1 MESVQGCQVLCEAL
15 VKQGVEY
22 MFGVVGIPVIEI
34 ALAAQSLGIKYFGMR
49 NEQAACYAASAI
61 GYLTK
66 RPAVCLVVSGPGLL
80 HALGGMAN
88 TMINCWPLIVIG
100 GSSDRDQESR
110 GAFQEF
116 PQVES
121 SRLYTK
127 YACRPNDIKSIP
139 FIVEKAVRTSIYGRP
154 GVSYIDIPGDMVL
167 GTTDNISVTPACL
180 PPPKALAEPSAIQQ
194 ALNVLKE
201 AKRPLVIIGKG
212 AGYGR
217 AEKEICKFVEK
228 FGLPFLPTPMGKG
241 VISDQHPLCAAAAR
255 SRALL
260 KADVILLLGARLN
273 WILHFGLPPRFN
285 PQVKL
290 IQVDISP
297 EELGNNVKPTVA
309 LFGDLSSVM
318 KQLNSATEDKTDTET
333 QFSMS
338 PSWRK
343 ELREK
348 INTNLQS
355 KKELENDDSIPMNF
369 YRAYKEI
376 RQFLPQDCILI
387 SEGANTMDIG
397 RTVLPSYLPRH

>member
-1 MESVQGCQVLCEAL
+1 
-15 VKQGVEY
+15 
-22 MFGVVGIPVIEI
+22 
-34 ALAAQSLGIKYFGMR
+34 
-49 NEQAACYAASAI
+49 
-61 GYLTK
+61 
-66 RPAVCLVVSGPGLL
+66 
-80 HALGGMAN
+80 
-88 TMINCWPLIVIG
+88 
-100 GSSDRDQESR
+100 
-110 GAFQEF
+110 
-116 PQVES
+116 
-121 SRLYTK
+121 
-127 YACRPNDIKSIP
+127 
-139 FIVEKAVRTSIYGRP
+139 AVRTSIYGRP

-167 GTTDNISVTPACL
+167 GTTDNISVTPASL

-228 FGLPFLPTPMGKG
+228 FGMPFLPTPMGKG
-241 VISDQHPLCAAAAR
+241 AMKWYTFLYFICVAAAS

-318 KQLNSATEDKTDTET
+318 KQVDHRVDK
-333 QFSMS
+333 
-338 PSWRK
+338 
-343 ELREK
+343 
-348 INTNLQS
+348 
-355 KKELENDDSIPMNF
+355 
-369 YRAYKEI
+369 
-376 RQFLPQDCILI
+376 
-387 SEGANTMDIG
+387 
-397 RTVLPSYLPRH
+397 